1 MPQDGED
8 ALHPVRHLREAF
20 GSNLPRPGPPFDG
33 AASTNPAPSTAEH
46 PVQARHRRWPWVG
59 AILSLALVPALVAT
73 PGLLRQ
79 AQPRAPASTA
89 SIAIFPSPALVPPTG
104 VSPAAIATAGSTGQT
119 VSDIRMFSQDA
130 GWSQRLADGTILHTT
145 DGEDWTAA
153 TPPTLGRVLAV
164 AYLDARSAIALTVPQ
179 DPVGAVVVQTWTT
192 DDGGTSWAQQGTLL
206 LGALTDQVE
215 GMVFDNPSDGWVSI
229 DEAASGFHGMVVYH
243 TASGGDHWDEVA
255 RTTNG

>member
-1 MPQDGED
+1 M
-8 ALHPVRHLREAF
+8 
-20 GSNLPRPGPPFDG
+20 
-33 AASTNPAPSTAEH
+33 
-46 PVQARHRRWPWVG
+46 
-59 AILSLALVPALVAT
+59 
-73 PGLLRQ
+73 
-79 AQPRAPASTA
+79 
-89 SIAIFPSPALVPPTG
+89 
-104 VSPAAIATAGSTGQT
+104 SPAAIAAAGGTGQA
-119 VSDIRMFSQDA
+119 VGDIRMFSQDA

-164 AYLDARSAIALTVPQ
+164 AYLDARSAIALTVPP

-192 DDGGTSWAQQGTLL
+192 DDGGTSWSPQGTLL

-243 TASGGDHWDEVA
+243 TATGGDHWVEVA

>member
-1 MPQDGED
+1 MPQDGEN

-20 GSNLPRPGPPFDG
+20 GRDLLRQGPPFDG
-33 AASTNPAPSTAEH
+33 AASTNPPPSSIEH
-46 PVQARHRRWPWVG
+46 PDQTRHRRWPWIG
-59 AILSLALVPALVAT
+59 ALLTLAIVPVLVAT
-73 PGLLRQ
+73 PGLLRE
-79 AQPRAPASTA
+79 ARPRSPAPTA
-89 SIAIFPSPALVPPTG
+89 GIATFPSPAVPPTAAN
-104 VSPAAIATAGSTGQT
+104 PAAIAAGSTGQT
-119 VSDIRMFSQDA
+119 LGDIRMFSQDA

-145 DGEDWTAA
+145 NGEDWTAA

-164 AYLDARSAIALTVPQ
+164 AYLDAQSAIALTVPQ
-179 DPVGAVVVQTWTT
+179 NSVGAVVVQTWTT
-192 DDGGTSWAQQGTLL
+192 DDGGTSWARQGTLL

-243 TASGGDHWDEVA
+243 TASGGDQWVEVA

>member
-1 MPQDGED
+1 MSQDGED

-20 GSNLPRPGPPFDG
+20 GRDLPRPGPPFDG
-33 AASTNPAPSTAEH
+33 AASTNSAPSTAEH
-46 PVQARHRRWPWVG
+46 PVQVRHRRWPWVG
-59 AILSLALVPALVAT
+59 ALLTLALVPALVAT

-79 AQPRAPASTA
+79 AQPRTPASTVG
-89 SIAIFPSPALVPPTG
+89 SAIFPSPDLVPPTG
-104 VSPAAIATAGSTGQT
+104 MSPAAIAAPGSTGQT
-119 VSDIRMFSQDA
+119 VGDIRMFGQDG

-145 DGEDWTAA
+145 NGEDWTAA
-153 TPPTLGRVLAV
+153 TPPTPGRVLAV
-164 AYLDARSAIALTVPQ
+164 AYLDALSAVALTVPQ
-179 DPVGAVVVQTWTT
+179 DPVGAVVVQSWTT
-192 DDGGTSWAQQGTLL
+192 DDGGTSWARHGTLL

-243 TASGGDHWDEVA
+243 TASGGDHWVEVA

>member
-1 MPQDGED
+1 
-8 ALHPVRHLREAF
+8 
-20 GSNLPRPGPPFDG
+20 
-33 AASTNPAPSTAEH
+33 
-46 PVQARHRRWPWVG
+46 
-59 AILSLALVPALVAT
+59 
-73 PGLLRQ
+73 
-79 AQPRAPASTA
+79 
-89 SIAIFPSPALVPPTG
+89 

-119 VSDIRMFSQDA
+119 VGDIRMFSQDA